1 MRGALWS
8 IREVLVRCTVAAR
21 WQASCTLVSCIAV
34 RLSCLP
40 SCRTPLRPA
49 CRKADMLISK
59 LPNVGTTIFTTISQ
73 LAADAGALILSQGF
87 PAFVGPAA
95 LRQALAPQVSTGT
108 TPHQPAISTA
118 REKTDQ

>member
-40 SCRTPLRPA
+40 SCRTPLRQA

-59 LPNVGTTIFTTISQ
+59 LPNVGTTIFTTMSQ
-73 LAADAGALILSQGF
+73 LAADAGALNLSQGF
-87 PAFVGPAA
+87 PDFDGPDA
-95 LRQALAPQVSTGT
+95 LREALRSEEHT
-108 TPHQPAISTA
+108 S
-118 REKTDQ
+118 